1 MGDMLLTFLLL
12 MLLALNEVTLENLL
26 LSKKPQRGN
35 TNQKGELHSVR
46 TSDGNAP
53 LQPYLGNIDGE
64 EPLLYGFFPDGFI
77 WGAATSA
84 LQVEGWGDD
93 DRGLA
98 GWDVWAEEPGH
109 VTDGSDASKA
119 ADSFHKWRED
129 LTLVEAISLNTYRLS
144 ISWPRLLPQGTG
156 QPSAE
161 GLAYYRGIL
170 EECQHLGISPLV
182 TLSHFDMPAD
192 LELEAGGWLNPD
204 SISWFLHF
212 AHTCL
217 TGLGDLVPRW
227 ITFNEPLV
235 TAFQGYETGVWPPGV
250 KERPGEDLYLVA
262 RHILLAHAATFAL
275 YHQELGL
282 PGQVGITLNSNWFEP
297 KTEDEVEAAERSLQF
312 YFGLF
317 AAPLVF
323 GNWPPMVEDRVRER
337 SFAQGFNTSRLPAW
351 SGEEQEKLRA
361 TFDFLGLN
369 TYSTSLVAN
378 HNFSLEEVSAISD
391 MGVAFTSSAS
401 WFTSAA
407 GLGVV
412 PAGIRR
418 LLAWVSKQYG
428 NPPVIVTENG
438 VCDRLGNLDDME
450 RVYYYKHYINQ
461 VLKAITLDDYNV
473 IGYVAWSLLDNFEWS
488 FGYSLKFG
496 LVNVDFSSENKTRSP
511 KLSSRYLAKLAST
524 NGFVPE
530 ETPCL

>member
-1 MGDMLLTFLLL
+1 
-12 MLLALNEVTLENLL
+12 
-26 LSKKPQRGN
+26 
-35 TNQKGELHSVR
+35 
-46 TSDGNAP
+46 
-53 LQPYLGNIDGE
+53 
-64 EPLLYGFFPDGFI
+64 
-77 WGAATSA
+77 
-84 LQVEGWGDD
+84 
-93 DRGLA
+93 
-98 GWDVWAEEPGH
+98 
-109 VTDGSDASKA
+109 
-119 ADSFHKWRED
+119 
-129 LTLVEAISLNTYRLS
+129 
-144 ISWPRLLPQGTG
+144 
-156 QPSAE
+156 
-161 GLAYYRGIL
+161 
-170 EECQHLGISPLV
+170 
-182 TLSHFDMPAD
+182 
-192 LELEAGGWLNPD
+192 
-204 SISWFLHF
+204 
-212 AHTCL
+212 
-217 TGLGDLVPRW
+217 LGDLVPRW

-235 TAFQGYETGVWPPGV
+235 TAFQGYETGVWPPGL
-250 KERPGEDLYLVA
+250 KERPGQDLYLAA
-262 RHILLAHAATFAL
+262 RHILLAHASTYAL

-297 KTEDEVEAAERSLQF
+297 KTEEEVEAAERSLQF

-323 GNWPPMVEDRVRER
+323 GIWPPMVEERVRER

-351 SGEEQEKLRA
+351 SGEEQEQLRA

-378 HNFSLEEVSAISD
+378 HNFSLQEVSAVSD
-391 MGVAFTSSAS
+391 MGVAFSSSSS

-418 LLAWVSKQYG
+418 LLAWVSREYG

-461 VLKAITLDDYNV
+461 VLKAITLDNCNV

-496 LVNVDFSSENKTRSP
+496 LVNVDFSSENRTRSP
-511 KLSSRYLAKLAST
+511 KLSSRYLANLAST
-524 NGFVPE
+524 NGFVPGQ
-530 ETPCL
+530 TPCV